1 VVPSAAS
8 YQVWYGITSGGENK
22 YYSTATNSYTL
33 TANAGASGTIPATN
47 TTGQISAAGNITA
60 SYINGNINGT
70 ITTSNISIT
79 GNVTA
84 SSVIAGNIVNA
95 TSHTGTTVSV
105 SGNVNAASVSASGNI
120 TVGSGS
126 FFLGNGASLTGLS
139 VTSSANSIANGT
151 SNINIPVT
159 NGNITMTVSGI
170 SNVALLASTGVY
182 VTGVMSASGNI
193 LAGGQISAVGN
204 LTGTGF
210 STTGAGGSIS
220 GTGSITGAGLFST
233 TTLSAAG
240 NVTGGNILTGGII
253 SAAGNIYG
261 TIVGTI
267 STSSASL
274 SGNLQANNV
283 IATTIVNAASHTGGL
298 VSVTGNITGNN
309 ITAATSITVN
319 SNNAVTAI
327 VNGAGNAIGN
337 IGSTSSYFNQVYAQA
352 TTALYADLAEVY
364 EADTDYSPGTVVSFG
379 GSKEVSISTQ
389 DADPTVAGVISAN
402 PSYLM
407 NNGLTADHRAIVAL
421 TGRVPTSVTGT
432 VSKGSMMI
440 SAGNGRARA
449 CATPAMGTVIGKAL
463 ENFNGENGIIEI
475 VVGRM

>member
-1 VVPSAAS
+1 MADTTITGLPQTLTIDAATVVPAD
-8 YQVWYGITSGGENK
+8 Y
-22 YYSTATNSYTL
+22 
-33 TANAGASGTIPATN
+33 NAGTYKVTMTTLGSFITTNATTVSATGNITGGNLLVSGVLVSTN
-47 TTGQISAAGNITA
+47 TVSAAGNITG
-60 SYINGNINGT
+60 GNLSVGT
-70 ITTSNISIT
+70 
-79 GNVTA
+79 
-84 SSVIAGNIVNA
+84 
-95 TSHTGTTVSV
+95 
-105 SGNVNAASVSASGNI
+105 GNI
-120 TVGSGS
+120 T
-126 FFLGNGASLTGLS
+126 
-139 VTSSANSIANGT
+139 
-151 SNINIPVT
+151 
-159 NGNITMTVSGI
+159 
-170 SNVALLASTGVY
+170 
-182 VTGVMSASGNI
+182 
-193 LAGGQISAVGN
+193 
-204 LTGTGF
+204 
-210 STTGAGGSIS
+210 
-220 GTGSITGAGLFST
+220 
-233 TTLSAAG
+233 
-240 NVTGGNILTGGII
+240 
-253 SAAGNIYG
+253 
-261 TIVGTI
+261 
-267 STSSASL
+267 
-274 SGNLQANNV
+274 ANNV
-283 IATTIVNAASHTGGL
+283 IATTIVNAASHTGTLVSVSGNITGGNVIATTIANAASHTGGL

-463 ENFNGENGIIEI
+463 ENINGENGIIEI